1 MQEANPLSFVSPKR
15 PGSTMATAST
25 ANAEASPEVMRLFS
39 SQVME
44 NLLENML
51 NGVAFCKMIY
61 ENDQPVD
68 FWLFRVFRG

>member
-1 MQEANPLSFVSPKR
+1 
-15 PGSTMATAST
+15 MATAST

-68 FWLFRVFRG
+68 FFSSSPTPHFINRPA